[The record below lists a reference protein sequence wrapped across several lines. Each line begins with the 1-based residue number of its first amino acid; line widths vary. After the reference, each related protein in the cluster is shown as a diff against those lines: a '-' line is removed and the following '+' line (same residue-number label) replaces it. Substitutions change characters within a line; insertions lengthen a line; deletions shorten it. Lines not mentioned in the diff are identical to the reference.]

1 MSDENS
7 SVLLFLEDSPFALAL
22 KEYDGT
28 YVESE
33 QVCSDIMSAYSART
47 AIGTKFLSTK
57 RDVFN
62 NRTHFIVGCEFS
74 GKPKEG
80 VKKTMMH
87 DCPFRVSFC
96 RCESRASQH
105 FGMYKVSVICAGHN
119 HSFTRKALGTE
130 ALSDAAVQHIA
141 SNPSR
146 MPLQL
151 AADIRAIE
159 NVVVTNKMV
168 SAVRRALKRD
178 DSNDDLS
185 KVLRLLRT
193 SGMTYSLRKVGTVG
207 AAVEVAAVLFSKTS
221 SQAAFQRFSE
231 VLLVDTTYGTNEF
244 RYPLVNFVGV
254 DNHGFSFLAA
264 SAIVL
269 DETKESFKDILSQFL
284 SMMGINR
291 IPVVVA
297 DGEVLTT

>member
-96 RCESRASQH
+96 RCESRAPN
-105 FGMYKVSVICAGHN
+105 I
-119 HSFTRKALGTE
+119 LGC
-130 ALSDAAVQHIA
+130 
-141 SNPSR
+141 
-146 MPLQL
+146 
-151 AADIRAIE
+151 
-159 NVVVTNKMV
+159 
-168 SAVRRALKRD
+168 
-178 DSNDDLS
+178 
-185 KVLRLLRT
+185 
-193 SGMTYSLRKVGTVG
+193 
-207 AAVEVAAVLFSKTS
+207 
-221 SQAAFQRFSE
+221 
-231 VLLVDTTYGTNEF
+231 
-244 RYPLVNFVGV
+244 
-254 DNHGFSFLAA
+254 
-264 SAIVL
+264 
-269 DETKESFKDILSQFL
+269 TK
-284 SMMGINR
+284 
-291 IPVVVA
+291 
-297 DGEVLTT
+297 